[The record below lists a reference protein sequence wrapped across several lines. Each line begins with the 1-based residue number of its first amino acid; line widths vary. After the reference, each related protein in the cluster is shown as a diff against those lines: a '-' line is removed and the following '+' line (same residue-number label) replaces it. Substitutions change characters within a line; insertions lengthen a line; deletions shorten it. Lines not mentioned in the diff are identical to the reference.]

1 VVSDAHVGL
10 KNAIVA
16 ALAGAS
22 WQRCRV
28 HFMRNIL
35 SHVGRE
41 AQHLVGAAVRSI
53 FNEPDQ
59 ASAHRRLQEV
69 AEKLAP
75 RFPRVRDL
83 LLEAAEDVLAYM
95 AFPRCTGGDYSTN
108 PLGAPTQR
116 AQASHRRGGHLPH
129 PKGGNPANRG
139 PVGRAERRV
148 GDGPTILQPGIDEEA
163 PVGSVAVP
171 GVTPL
176 H

>member
-1 VVSDAHVGL
+1 
-10 KNAIVA
+10 
-16 ALAGAS
+16 
-22 WQRCRV
+22 
-28 HFMRNIL
+28 MRNIL

-95 AFPRCTGGDYSTN
+95 AFPEM
-108 PLGAPTQR
+108 
-116 AQASHRRGGHLPH
+116 HRRRLLYH
-129 PKGGNPANRG
+129 PA
-139 PVGRAERRV
+139 
-148 GDGPTILQPGIDEEA
+148 
-163 PVGSVAVP
+163 
-171 GVTPL
+171 
-176 H
+176 